1 MYNLFLVVLGWGDAV
16 TEEAEDR
23 EALRSIFLRFLL
35 LGAFTAESSATELA
49 STESIWTETLSGTD
63 DAIRQEAN
71 KDL

>member
-1 MYNLFLVVLGWGDAV
+1 MLDWGDTVA
-16 TEEAEDR
+16 EEAEDR
-23 EALRSIFLRFLL
+23 EALGSIFLRFLL

-49 STESIWTETLSGTD
+49 SSESIWTETFSGTD

>member
-1 MYNLFLVVLGWGDAV
+1 MLDWGDTVA
-16 TEEAEDR
+16 EEAEDR

-35 LGAFTAESSATELA
+35 LGAFTAESAATELA
-49 STESIWTETLSGTD
+49 SPESIWTETFSGTD